1 MIEIPLCH
9 QSLRRIIL
17 SKSKNPRLHS
27 SYKAPPVKLI
37 FPTVKLVYVSDDF
50 HSEKVRQL
58 SYKKNYRQQE
68 RIEPHYHVR
77 CLYLDFN
84 NWRVQTLIDLLS
96 SLPLLVELRITGCG
110 QLGSWLW
117 FHIWDRMLQKL
128 KAFQRVDIDIFICH
142 PISSRKQQKIQKF
155 NKQVARAIQT
165 CKRINL
171 TLGIRNKK
179 PGLGCFQLSASLSM
193 D

>member
-1 MIEIPLCH
+1 
-9 QSLRRIIL
+9 
-17 SKSKNPRLHS
+17 
-27 SYKAPPVKLI
+27 
-37 FPTVKLVYVSDDF
+37 
-50 HSEKVRQL
+50 
-58 SYKKNYRQQE
+58 
-68 RIEPHYHVR
+68 
-77 CLYLDFN
+77 
-84 NWRVQTLIDLLS
+84 VQTLIDLLS

-128 KAFQRVDIDIFICH
+128 KALQRVDIDIFIFH
-142 PISSRKQQKIQKF
+142 PISAKQEKIQKF
-155 NKQVARAIQT
+155 NKQVSQAIQT

-179 PGLGCFQLSASLSM
+179 RGFGCFQLSASLNM